1 MDTELLG
8 LPAEVGTALALIASG
23 VIVPAVTAVMAYPGI
38 PKKLKRVLPIVL
50 AFAAAGVIVLL
61 QSGGPFAE
69 RVTTWL
75 VVAATVVGIAQAV
88 YAVMPGAWKA
98 LERASS
104 SVTGP
109 QDAVSGAPRGQDG
122 TNTPDPVSEYP
133 EEDSGAQSGLESSEG
148 MDGSEPYRQRTLNHP
163 EEVDED
169 GYPRG

>member
-69 RVTTWL
+69 RLTTWL

-109 QDAVSGAPRGQDG
+109 QTPASDAERGQDG
-122 TNTPDPVSEYP
+122 TNALEAGPEPDESLP
-133 EEDSGAQSGLESSEG
+133 GAQSGLESSEG
-148 MDGSEPYRQRTLNHP
+148 AEPYRQRTLNQP
-163 EEVDED
+163 EEGGES